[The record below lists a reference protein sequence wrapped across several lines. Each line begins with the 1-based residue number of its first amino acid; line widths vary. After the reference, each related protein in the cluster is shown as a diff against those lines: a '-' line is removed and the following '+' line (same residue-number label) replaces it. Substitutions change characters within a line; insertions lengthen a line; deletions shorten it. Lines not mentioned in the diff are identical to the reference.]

1 MQPKT
6 KSVTLANELPLQF
19 GLSLPEEK
27 VANIR
32 ETALNGIR
40 IFPKPDK
47 FTATAYFYASAFIAY
62 EHDPS
67 NRNPLTMIQFI
78 ELNDQMVIKANIRK
92 GSTYIKNQLKAY
104 ERENPYD
111 FSLNGKI
118 QIATQFYFE
127 YIFIFLFQHRER
139 KRVDRA
145 APK

>member
-62 EHDPS
+62 EHLPS
-67 NRNPLTMIQFI
+67 NRDLVSLNQFI
-78 ELNDQMVIKANIRK
+78 KLNEQMDIKDNIWK
-92 GSTYIKNQLKAY
+92 SSIYIKNQLKAY
-104 ERENPYD
+104 ERKNPYD
-111 FSLNGKI
+111 LSLNGKI
-118 QIATQFYFE
+118 RITT
-127 YIFIFLFQHRER
+127 
-139 KRVDRA
+139 
-145 APK
+145 